1 MTNLQNRTRVVYVR
15 VSESEFRQFREL
27 CQQQG
32 ARNMSDLV
40 RSAMENM
47 SRQRGSDF
55 ERDVTQ
61 KLQQLENS
69 LDHLKSKMAEIAP
82 ERKA

>member
-1 MTNLQNRTRVVYVR
+1 MANLQNRTRVVYVR

-40 RSAMENM
+40 RSAMESM
-47 SRQRGSDF
+47 SRQRSREF
-55 ERDVTQ
+55 ENEVTRR
-61 KLQQLENS
+61 LQQLES
-69 LDHLKSKMAEIAP
+69 SIDHLKNAVAEMAP
-82 ERKA
+82 ERKG